1 MDFDLGDQAAA
12 MRSRLREMITTHI
25 AEDYL
30 GAFTDDPADL
40 DVAHRFCKLLADA
53 GLLTIAWPT

>member
-12 MRSRLREMITTHI
+12 LRSRLRELIATHI

-30 GAFTDDPADL
+30 GTVTDDPADH
-40 DVAHRFCKLLADA
+40 DVTHSSCAVS
-53 GLLTIAWPT
+53 